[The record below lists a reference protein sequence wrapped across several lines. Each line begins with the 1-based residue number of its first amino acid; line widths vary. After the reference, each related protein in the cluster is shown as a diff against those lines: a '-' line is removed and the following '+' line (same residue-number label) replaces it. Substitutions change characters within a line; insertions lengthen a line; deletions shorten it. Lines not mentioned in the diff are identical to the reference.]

1 MVCLELGVSIFGT
14 LIGGSSVISSSKASS
29 EKIKNISQET

>member
-1 MVCLELGVSIFGT
+1 MVCLALGVSIFGT

-29 EKIKNISQET
+29 TKR